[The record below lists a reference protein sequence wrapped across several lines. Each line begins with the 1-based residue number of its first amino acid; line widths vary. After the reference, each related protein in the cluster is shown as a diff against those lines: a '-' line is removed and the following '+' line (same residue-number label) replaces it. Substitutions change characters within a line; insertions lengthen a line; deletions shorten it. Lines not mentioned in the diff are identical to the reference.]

1 MTNLVSASAEIL
13 VIRKVK
19 FCAFCCGSRF
29 GDDFVECI
37 VRGGGRAKEQKNEQ
51 KRNSKGIRHRR
62 DRNKKRTEKEQ

>member
-37 VRGGGRAKEQKNEQ
+37 VRGGGRAKEQTRNRKGTIKEYENYE
-51 KRNSKGIRHRR
+51 KRRP
-62 DRNKKRTEKEQ
+62 